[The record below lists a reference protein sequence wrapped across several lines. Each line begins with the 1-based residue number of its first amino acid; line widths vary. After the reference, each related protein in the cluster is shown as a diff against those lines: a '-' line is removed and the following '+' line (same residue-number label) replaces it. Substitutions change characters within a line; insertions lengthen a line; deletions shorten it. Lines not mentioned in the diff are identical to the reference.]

1 MSDFGASQFFSGF
14 WDYYVAIISIVS
26 VLGSLFPVFTVG
38 LSVGLLDDRLSPAQA
53 AGMVASFTGIALIA
67 AS

>member
-26 VLGSLFPVFTVG
+26 VLGCAVLLWYQGRQTVKAQ
-38 LSVGLLDDRLSPAQA
+38 VNARRCPDDRSR
-53 AGMVASFTGIALIA
+53 V
-67 AS
+67 